1 MNKLRIDLACWR
13 NLEGVNVLKA
23 LAKDLERILSP
34 NQVLDARED
43 LLPYA
48 NDATHFFKSRLPD
61 LVVLPHNTEDVANIM
76 KYAFQ
81 NEVPVT
87 PRGAGSGLSGGC
99 TPVKG
104 GIVMD
109 TKRMNKIREIDQSN
123 MTARVEGGLVLQNFQ
138 DVLERRGLFYPPDPQ
153 SACVCTIGAN
163 VATRAGGPRGVKYG
177 TTGNYVLGTEVVL
190 PDGSIINSGGNFV
203 KQSVGYNLTHLMLG
217 SEGTLGVITGVNLRL
232 LPLPPTDK
240 TVIVVCKSLDQ
251 AAEIVAAII
260 AQGAIPAMLEFLIKL
275 AITVMNNFFAP
286 PLPTDGEA
294 YLFMLFDGT
303 EAQVEAETEIVS
315 QICHDM
321 GAQEVRVIDDRKAAD
336 NYWTARANMY
346 PLIQT
351 IFERATTEDVTV
363 PRNKIPDFVRAV
375 QSIAAAEGVMIGLAG
390 HAGDGNM
397 HPSVLFPEVTPEAEA
412 KAKVAIER
420 VIRAGLD
427 LKGTISGEH
436 GIGIHKAEYLEWELG
451 QTQIELMKRIKYA
464 FDPKGIMNPGKIW
477 LEDGEG
483 HV

>member
-1 MNKLRIDLACWR
+1 MYRFPGGGSI
-13 NLEGVNVLKA
+13 LKA
-23 LAKDLERILSP
+23 LAKDLERVLSP
-34 NQVLDARED
+34 KQVLVARED

-48 NDATHFFKSRLPD
+48 NDATHYFKSRLPD
-61 LVVLPHNTEDVANIM
+61 AVVLPHTTEDVAKIM

-81 NEVPVT
+81 NEIPVT

-109 TKRMNKIREIDQSN
+109 TKRMNKIMEVDSEN
-123 MTARVEGGLVLQNFQ
+123 MTAKVEGGVVLQNFQ
-138 DVLERRGLFYPPDPQ
+138 NTLERQKLFYPPDPQ
-153 SACVCTIGAN
+153 SATVCTIGAN

-232 LPLPPTDK
+232 LPLPQANK
-240 TVIVVCKSLDQ
+240 TVIVVCESLDQ

-275 AITVMNNFFAP
+275 AITVMNNFFSP

-303 EAQVEAETEIVS
+303 ESQVEAEAAVVN

-321 GAQEVRVIDDRKAAD
+321 GAMEVRIIEDPKAAN

-375 QSIAAAEGVMIGLAG
+375 QSIAAAEGLMIGLAG

-397 HPSVLFPEVTPEAEA
+397 HPSVLFPEVNPEAEA
-412 KAKVAIER
+412 KAKIAIDQ
-420 VIRAGLD
+420 VTRAGLD
-427 LKGTISGEH
+427 LGGTISGEH

-451 QTQIELMKRIKYA
+451 KTQIELMKRIKYA
-464 FDPKGIMNPGKIW
+464 FDPKNIMNPGKIW
-477 LEDGEG
+477 LEEGE
-483 HV
+483 VDA